1 LDNEDMRISLFLVL
15 AIAFCADA
23 ADTPPKTRL
32 AEVQDV
38 HPARYN
44 ADLTLDPAKETFSGS
59 IGIRLQVN
67 KPATTIWLNQ
77 EKITIQNAVLN
88 SEGIERIARI
98 IPGGDD
104 FVGLAFDKPVPV
116 GSALLTIR
124 YTGEILSKNSSG
136 IFRQKTG
143 GDWYLFTQFE
153 PTDARAA
160 FPCFDEPSY
169 KTPWQLTLRVPA
181 GATAISNTP
190 PDSES
195 TANGL
200 KTVAFK
206 ETKPLPSYLV
216 AFAVGP
222 FDFVRAGT
230 AGRNKIPVRIVV
242 PKGRS
247 DEAKYAAEVTA
258 TILSRLEDYFG
269 IPYPYEKADQVAIP
283 DTAGF
288 GAMENVGMVTYA
300 ENILLAD
307 PKTDRIARQRE
318 YASVAAHE
326 LAHQWFGDLVT
337 TAWWDDIWL
346 NEAFATWMERK
357 LIAEW
362 KPEWQTRVSD
372 VADKLGAEGE
382 DSLISARKIRQPIL
396 SKDDINNAFDDIT
409 YQKGASVIGMFENWM
424 GPEEFRKGV
433 QSYLKQYAFRATTAP
448 EFLDSLSTS
457 SKRNV
462 TAAFTTFLNQAG
474 VPMVSVS
481 LECQSNKAA
490 LKVEQQR
497 FLPLGSKG
505 STDQKWQ
512 IPLCIRYGTGTTGQ
526 NQCALITEQTQTAAL
541 EKANGCPA
549 WVQAN
554 DQANGYY
561 RVDYRG
567 GLLSALVSGDA
578 QKRLSAAERADLLGN
593 ARALARGGKIQIGE
607 VLSLVETFHDDP
619 DRYVVRTAIDV
630 ALEPRAHLVPEN
642 LMPNYSRFLL
652 KNFQDRARE
661 LGWSPKPGE
670 SDDVQL
676 LRALLVRPVA
686 TYGGDTELAGQ
697 ARDLANRWFSDHSAV
712 NPNMLSSVLGT
723 AAYYGD
729 KALYGRMLAEFKRTQ
744 DKQLRQTL
752 IGAMSAFRDPAVLTE
767 GMNDVVNGTV
777 PFLEG
782 GAMLFAGRNEPAT
795 TKLSFEFI
803 KSHWDQIVQAM
814 PTGGGFDFGSVLPD
828 TGASFC
834 DAASRSEL
842 KSFFEPRVN
851 KFVGA
856 PRTLD
861 QVIEGVDLCIA
872 NKAAQES
879 GVAAFLSKY

>member
-1 LDNEDMRISLFLVL
+1 MRLLALSVL
-15 AIAFCADA
+15 AIAFCAYA
-23 ADTPPKTRL
+23 ADAPPKTRL
-32 AEVQDV
+32 SEVQDV
-38 HPARYN
+38 HPVRYN
-44 ADLTLDPAKETFSGS
+44 ADLTLDPAKEAFSGS
-59 IGIRLQVN
+59 IGIQLQIN

-77 EKITIQNAVLN
+77 EKITIQTAVLN
-88 SEGIERIARI
+88 SEGIERIARVV
-98 IPGGDD
+98 PAGDD
-104 FVGLAFDKPVPV
+104 FVGLAFGRPVPA
-116 GSALLTIR
+116 GSALLSIR
-124 YTGEILSKNSSG
+124 YTGEIVSKNSSG

-181 GATAISNTP
+181 STTAIGNTP

-195 TANGL
+195 TANGI

-206 ETKPLPSYLV
+206 ETKPLPTYLV

-222 FDFVRAGT
+222 FDFVSAGT
-230 AGRNKIPVRIVV
+230 AGRNKAPVRIVV

-247 DEAKYAAEVTA
+247 AEAKYAAEVTA

-433 QSYLKQYAFRATTAP
+433 QSYLKQYAYRATTAP

-481 LECQSNKAA
+481 LECQSNNAT

-497 FLPLGSKG
+497 FLPIGSRG
-505 STDQKWQ
+505 SADQKWQ
-512 IPLCIRYGTGTTGQ
+512 IPLCIRYGTGTAGQ
-526 NQCALITEQTQTAAL
+526 NKCALITEQTQTVAL
-541 EKANGCPA
+541 EKAQGCPA
-549 WVQAN
+549 WIQAN

-561 RVDYRG
+561 RVDYQG
-567 GLLSALVSGDA
+567 GLLSSLVRGDA

-593 ARALARGGKIQIGE
+593 AHALARGGRIQVGE

-619 DRYVVRTAIDV
+619 DRYVVRTALNV
-630 ALEPRAHLVPEN
+630 ALEPRAHLVPER

-652 KNFQDRARE
+652 KNFQARARE
-661 LGWSPKPGE
+661 LGWSPKSGE

-676 LRALLVRPVA
+676 LRALVVRPVA
-686 TYGGDTELAGQ
+686 TYGGDMELEGQ
-697 ARDLANRWFSDHSAV
+697 AKELTNQWFSDHSAV
-712 NPNMLSSVLGT
+712 DSNMLASVLGT
-723 AAYYGD
+723 SAYYGD
-729 KALYGRMLAEFKRTQ
+729 KTLFERMLAEYKRTN

-752 IGAMSAFRDPAVLTE
+752 IGGMTSFRDPVVLTE
-767 GMNDVVNGTV
+767 GMNAVVDGTV

-782 GAMLFAGRNEPAT
+782 AGMLFAGRNEPAT
-795 TKLSFEFI
+795 STLSFEFV
-803 KSHWDQIVQAM
+803 KSHWDKIVQAM

-834 DAASRSEL
+834 EAASRDEL
-842 KSFFEPRVN
+842 KAFFQPKVS

-856 PRTLD
+856 PRALD
-861 QVIEGVDLCIA
+861 QAIEAIDLCIA
-872 NKAAQES
+872 NRTAQES
-879 GVAAFLSKY
+879 GVAAFLAKY

>member
-1 LDNEDMRISLFLVL
+1 
-15 AIAFCADA
+15 
-23 ADTPPKTRL
+23 
-32 AEVQDV
+32 
-38 HPARYN
+38 
-44 ADLTLDPAKETFSGS
+44 
-59 IGIRLQVN
+59 
-67 KPATTIWLNQ
+67 
-77 EKITIQNAVLN
+77 
-88 SEGIERIARI
+88 
-98 IPGGDD
+98 
-104 FVGLAFDKPVPV
+104 
-116 GSALLTIR
+116 
-124 YTGEILSKNSSG
+124 
-136 IFRQKTG
+136 
-143 GDWYLFTQFE
+143 
-153 PTDARAA
+153 
-160 FPCFDEPSY
+160 
-169 KTPWQLTLRVPA
+169 
-181 GATAISNTP
+181 
-190 PDSES
+190 
-195 TANGL
+195 
-200 KTVAFK
+200 
-206 ETKPLPSYLV
+206 
-216 AFAVGP
+216 
-222 FDFVRAGT
+222 
-230 AGRNKIPVRIVV
+230 
-242 PKGRS
+242 
-247 DEAKYAAEVTA
+247 
-258 TILSRLEDYFG
+258 
-269 IPYPYEKADQVAIP
+269 
-283 DTAGF
+283 
-288 GAMENVGMVTYA
+288 MVTYA

-433 QSYLKQYAFRATTAP
+433 QSYLNQYAFRATTAP

-481 LECQSNKAA
+481 LECQANKAA

-497 FLPLGSKG
+497 FLPVGSKG
-505 STDQKWQ
+505 SADQKWQ
-512 IPLCIRYGTGTTGQ
+512 IPLCIRYGTGTAGQ
-526 NQCALITEQTQTAAL
+526 NQCALITEKAQTIAL
-541 EKANGCPA
+541 DKAQGCPT
-549 WVQAN
+549 WIQAN

-567 GLLSALVSGDA
+567 GLLSSLVSGDV

-593 ARALARGGKIQIGE
+593 ADALARAGKVQVGE
-607 VLSLVETFHDDP
+607 ALSLVETFHDDP
-619 DRYVVRTAIDV
+619 DRYVVRTALNV
-630 ALEPRAHLVPEN
+630 ALEPRVHLVPTR

-652 KNFQDRARE
+652 KNFQARARE
-661 LGWSPKPGE
+661 LGWAPKPGE

-676 LRALLVRPVA
+676 LRALVVRPVA
-686 TYGGDTELAGQ
+686 TYGGDMELAAQ
-697 ARDLANRWFSDHSAV
+697 AKDLTNRWFSDHSAV
-712 NPNMLSSVLGT
+712 SPNMLAAVFGT

-729 KALYGRMLAEFKRTQ
+729 KALFERMLVEFKRTN

-752 IGAMSAFRDPAVLTE
+752 IGAMSSFRDPAVLTE
-767 GMNDVVNGTV
+767 GMNAVVNGTV
-777 PFLEG
+777 PFIEG
-782 GAMLFAGRNEPAT
+782 AAMLFAGRNEPT
-795 TKLSFEFI
+795 TSKLSFEFV

-828 TGASFC
+828 TGISFC
-834 DAASRSEL
+834 DTSSRDEL
-842 KSFFEPRVN
+842 KSFFQPKVS
-851 KFVGA
+851 KYVGA
-856 PRTLD
+856 PRALD
-861 QVIEGVDLCIA
+861 QAIEAVELCIA

-879 GVAAFLSKY
+879 GVEAFLSKY